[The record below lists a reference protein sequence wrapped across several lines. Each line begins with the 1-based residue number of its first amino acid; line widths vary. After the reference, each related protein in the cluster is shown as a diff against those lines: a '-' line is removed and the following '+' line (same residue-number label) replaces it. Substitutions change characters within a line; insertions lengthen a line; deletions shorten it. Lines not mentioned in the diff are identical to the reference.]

1 MTIIA
6 AVRSEREMEAAI
18 ASGVKMIFCLN
29 PNILT
34 LEETIRTVHAA
45 GKKIFL
51 HMDLAEGVGK
61 DKAGLVFV
69 KSAGA
74 DGIIST
80 RVNIIK
86 AAREVGL
93 FAIQRFFIVDSHS
106 VETTLEAIKS
116 SKPDMVEIMPGI
128 VTKVIA
134 DLKSELSL
142 PIIAGGLIE
151 SRKEVEEIIQSGASA
166 VSTGRQELWGGKRNI
181 ERIKR

>member
-1 MTIIA
+1 MMIIA
-6 AVRSEREMEAAI
+6 AVRNEQELEAAI
-18 ASGVKMIFCLN
+18 AARVKMIFCLN

-34 LEETIRTVHAA
+34 LEETVNAVHGA

-61 DKAGLVFV
+61 DKAGLIYVQ
-69 KSAGA
+69 KAGV

-86 AAREVGL
+86 AAKEIGL
-93 FAIQRFFIVDSHS
+93 FTVQRFFIVDSHS
-106 VETTLEAIKS
+106 VDTTVESIRA
-116 SKPDMVEIMPGI
+116 SKADMIEIMPGI

-134 DLKSELSL
+134 DLKARLNI

-151 SRKEVEEIIQSGASA
+151 TRKEIEEAVHSGASA
-166 VSTGRQELWGGKRNI
+166 VSTSKQELWGRK
-181 ERIKR
+181 EKP